1 MDLPEDVVV
10 ALRQVTAVASPE
22 ALAGALAAAW
32 AHGRRYGELLAGG
45 SVPGSLFEELDSA
58 LAGR

>member
-1 MDLPEDVVV
+1 MV